1 MEELI
6 NLYNNHLSIE
16 KISKM
21 KNISPYKV
29 AKYLKD
35 NGVNVTR
42 RRCRTPIISD
52 FFDIIDT
59 EEKAYFLGL
68 IGADGS
74 ISYNSNGK
82 KSFSIELLTSDI
94 DILNRLSV
102 LISGNTNLVKTYKRC
117 GRNST
122 SKIHFSDEIFT
133 RCLEKHG
140 IIRDKSLNYDFPD
153 VPNHLLRHF
162 IRGYFDGDGSVYFA
176 GKTTKISFTGS
187 NKFIPKLNSI
197 LFNEGATLREY
208 SIIDRGTFCS
218 IHFGGIVPSKMLYEY
233 LYNGSSVF
241 LKRKKEK
248 FESAPYFSNEISV
261 SSKIGEG

>member
-6 NLYNNHLSIE
+6 DLYNSYLSID

-29 AKYLKD
+29 AQYLKK

-42 RRCRTPIISD
+42 RRCRTPIISN
-52 FFDIIDT
+52 FFDVIDT

-82 KSFSIELLTSDI
+82 KVFSIELLTSDI
-94 DILNRLSV
+94 DILNHLSV
-102 LISGNTNLVKTYKRC
+102 LLSGSTNLVKTYERT
-117 GRNST
+117 GRNTT
-122 SKIHFSDEIFT
+122 SKIAFSDEVFIS
-133 RCLEKHG
+133 CLEKHG
-140 IIRDKSLNYDFPD
+140 IIKDKSLHYDFPD
-153 VPNHLLRHF
+153 IPKNLLKHF
-162 IRGYFDGDGSVYFA
+162 IRGYFDGDGSVYLSS
-176 GKTTKISFTGS
+176 KTTKISFTGS
-187 NKFIPKLNSI
+187 KKFIPKLNSI
-197 LFNEGATLREY
+197 LFNEEATLREY
-208 SIIDRGTFCS
+208 SITDKGNFCS
-218 IHFGGIVPSKMLYEY
+218 IHFGGIIPSKMLYEY
-233 LYNGSSVF
+233 LYNESSIF